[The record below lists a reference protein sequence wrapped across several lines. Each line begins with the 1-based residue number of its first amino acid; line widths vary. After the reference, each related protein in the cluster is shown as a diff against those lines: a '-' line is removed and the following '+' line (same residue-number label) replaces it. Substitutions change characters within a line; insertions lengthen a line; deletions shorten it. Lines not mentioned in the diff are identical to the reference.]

1 MKVKR
6 IYLEF
11 PADVAEKPVVYH
23 LVKDYDLMI
32 NILKAEI
39 TPKEEG
45 RMLLEVSG
53 DNDNLLKGLEMIKGL
68 GIKIGNVEE
77 KLKIDHERCVD
88 CGSCTA
94 VCLQGALVL
103 SPDDHRLNFYP
114 EKCTMCKFCIP
125 ACPFDCIEIEL

>member
-6 IYLEF
+6 VYLEF
-11 PADVAEKPVVYH
+11 PSDVTEKPVVYH

-45 RMLLEVSG
+45 RMLLEISG
-53 DNDNLLKGLEMIKGL
+53 DNTKLVDGLNMIRKL
-68 GIKIGNVEE
+68 GIKIGNIEE
-77 KLKIDHERCVD
+77 KLKIDYDRCID

-94 VCLQGALVL
+94 VCIQDALVISEKDYKL
-103 SPDDHRLNFYP
+103 IFDP
-114 EKCTMCKFCIP
+114 EKCTMCKLCIP
-125 ACPFDCIEIEL
+125 ACPFNYIEIEL

>member
-1 MKVKR
+1 MSTKR

-11 PADVAEKPVVYH
+11 PPDVAEKPVVYH

-53 DNDNLLKGLEMIKGL
+53 DNQNMLKGLEMIREL

-77 KLKIDHERCVD
+77 KLKINQEKCID

-94 VCLQGALVL
+94 VCLQDALVI
-103 SPDDHRLNFYP
+103 SPLDYKLVFYP
-114 EKCTMCKFCIP
+114 EKCTMCKLCIP
-125 ACPFDCIEIEL
+125 ACPFDCIEIEV